1 MGALDYLIIGIVAV
15 WFAAALR
22 SILRRKGG
30 CSCGCGTSGP
40 LPCGKGCAHSKGKQ
54 SDCSGCAELK
64 QGKQSACGGCAE
76 LEQGKQSDCSG
87 CAECETGKRGSYDG
101 D

>member
-40 LPCGKGCAHSKGKQ
+40 LPCGRDCAHSKGKQ

-64 QGKQSACGGCAE
+64 QGKQSACNGCREHEQEKQGACGGCT
-76 LEQGKQSDCSG
+76 
-87 CAECETGKRGSYDG
+87 ECETGKRGSYDG